1 MDNTNYKL
9 IATLALLRTLYNN
22 DRKNIYHVIA
32 EMARSAIVKKGLKQT
47 SITELS
53 RLLKKEYGVSIINPV
68 LSYSLKMLSGIKMD
82 QQMGLSVMPSF
93 SSNLSEDV
101 ERAALESRQNN
112 DLMLSE
118 LCEFIEEKKGEKLSE
133 RQREQVKADMCYYV
147 SHDSIVD
154 SPYKGFIGT
163 FYMEKQKTNA
173 QASKTF
179 NVIHEGRILYD
190 GLSGS
195 ADLDNV
201 ESFDR
206 PLKVYLETEILFHA
220 TGLNGELYAHLF
232 RQFYEQVESINMSS
246 IKNKGQRVITL
257 KFFSETA
264 NEIGYY
270 FAQAEQILAKKLSPA
285 QPGNA
290 MDIIVSSCKSPA
302 DVKIKEH
309 AFWKKLAGLGIQEDS
324 SKFDVIQN
332 GQYNLVSTEEAAKA
346 KKRHSGELTINDEQ
360 RAYDVLQ
367 MLSKINYNRRNINA
381 RNFKTADSVLVTGRA
396 MTHDYSQRLTPKG
409 DVPFAVSM
417 SYLTNRF
424 WFSFHRGL
432 FDSQQSITSDQLL
445 GFAQIAVSQQI
456 NDTLREEF
464 KSLSLEVKEGRMT
477 KEDAVERVV
486 ALKQDLVVLPDD
498 VPGMVEDESC
508 YDYFDRSSIA
518 RKLEEKELMKQ
529 KQEEALANTK
539 LDLNRQKQITQQLL
553 ALQNE
558 REIDA
563 FNKDLEKYNEDL
575 SCFVSKD
582 CKRKKMRSWM
592 IAIGYL
598 LLLVL
603 AVVAAV
609 LLSNW
614 GKNVSLVL
622 VVVLV
627 AVPIVERFSFRL
639 IKSELI
645 IEAFRY
651 VFNLGCVRATYEK
664 RITDDFIERNP
675 EPQLVLS
682 KEEDFFS
689 SAH

>member
-1 MDNTNYKL
+1 MDNVNYKL
-9 IATLALLRTLYNN
+9 IASLALLRTLYNN

-32 EMARSAIVKKGLKQT
+32 EMARSAIVKKGIKQT

-68 LSYSLKMLSGIKMD
+68 LSYSLKMLTGIKMD
-82 QQMGLSVMPSF
+82 HQMGLSVMPSF
-93 SSNLSEDV
+93 SSNISEEV

-118 LCEFIEEKKGEKLSE
+118 LCDFIEEKKGEKLSE
-133 RQREQVKADMCYYV
+133 KQREQIKADMCYYV

-154 SPYKGFIGT
+154 SPYKGYLGS
-163 FYMEKQKTNA
+163 FYMEKQKMNA
-173 QASKTF
+173 LASKTF

-195 ADLDNV
+195 TDLDKV
-201 ESFDR
+201 ECFDR

-220 TGLNGELYAHLF
+220 TGLNGELYEHLF
-232 RQFYEQVESINMSS
+232 HQFYEQVEGINKSS
-246 IKNKGQRVITL
+246 IKNKGQRVISL
-257 KFFSETA
+257 MYFSETA

-309 AFWKKLAGLGIQEDS
+309 SFWQKLAKLGIHEDTT
-324 SKFDVIQN
+324 KFDVLQN
-332 GQYNLVSTEEAAKA
+332 SQYNLVSTEEAAKA
-346 KKRHSGELTINDEQ
+346 KKKHSGELTINDEQ

-381 RNFKTADSVLVTGRA
+381 KSFKTADSVLVTGRA

-409 DVPFAVSM
+409 DIPFAVSM

-424 WFSFHRGL
+424 WFSFHQGL

-445 GFAQIAVSQQI
+445 SLAQIAVSQQI
-456 NDTLREEF
+456 NETLREEF
-464 KSLSLEVKEGRMT
+464 RSLSLDIKEGRMT

-486 ALKQDLVVLPDD
+486 ALQQDLVVSPDD
-498 VPGMVEDESC
+498 VPKMVEDESC
-508 YDYFDRSSIA
+508 YDYFDRASVA
-518 RKLEEKELMKQ
+518 RKIEEKELLKQ
-529 KQEEALANTK
+529 RQEEALVNST

-558 REIDA
+558 REVEVFNQSVEIY
-563 FNKDLEKYNEDL
+563 NKDLSGY
-575 SCFVSKD
+575 VSK
-582 CKRKKMRSWM
+582 CCNKKKRKSWM

-598 LLLVL
+598 LLFVL
-603 AVVAAV
+603 AVAAIV
-609 LLSNW
+609 LSSNY
-614 GKNVSLVL
+614 GRGIS
-622 VVVLV
+622 VVLMVVIV
-627 AVPIVERFSFRL
+627 AIPIAERFLFRL
-639 IKSELI
+639 VKSDVVI
-645 IEAFRY
+645 DAYRY
-651 VFNLGCVRATYEK
+651 VFNFKSVRTTYAK
-664 RITDDFIERNP
+664 QITDEFLEKNP
-675 EPQLVLS
+675 KPQLVLS
-682 KEEDFFS
+682 KEEDFFNTQ
-689 SAH
+689 